1 MSSLLSVQSSIFA
14 RSRFP
19 SPSSKYPCVPCVRE
33 GRCKSLYLFTR
44 ATGVGPH
51 AQIRIFK
58 RGIYPNSNKT
68 EVFIMNLTKEFFE
81 KQLKKHETVTIFS
94 PENIS
99 LDISKVPYIRRDD
112 TDTEFDMDC
121 TDLADYCNALGLST
135 KPNNI

>member
-1 MSSLLSVQSSIFA
+1 
-14 RSRFP
+14 
-19 SPSSKYPCVPCVRE
+19 
-33 GRCKSLYLFTR
+33 
-44 ATGVGPH
+44 
-51 AQIRIFK
+51 
-58 RGIYPNSNKT
+58 
-68 EVFIMNLTKEFFE
+68 MNLTKEFFE
-81 KQLKKHETVTIFS
+81 KQLKKHEKVTIFS